1 MLLEMYNFLK
11 GENTYKKGIF
21 SCEIEIDVKASLYSN
36 RNKMQVK
43 LKQETK
49 NSKAT
54 VLKRE
59 VFNHNKIQKK
69 IKEIG
74 ISEEDAVFVIN
85 KSEITNRF
93 NLLQTLLPSCKHHF
107 AIKSCPQDIM
117 LEEWNSLG
125 GYFDIA
131 SNGEIELLKKLNVDI
146 SKCIH
151 THPIKKTSEIKFS
164 IDQGIK
170 TFVIDNED
178 ELLKFEPYKN
188 KVNLMLRLS
197 FSSSDATIDLSS
209 KYGMMP
215 NNALI
220 FISNAII
227 QGYQIV
233 GICFH
238 VGSQMKSNVQYLKA
252 LNTCKEIYEDLTSIG
267 IELKILDIGGGFPF
281 HENETIEE
289 LEAFFDPINKFL
301 ETHFSSVTC
310 FSEPGRFVSS
320 SIATLVCSVI
330 GKSKSTSKIKYYL
343 NEGVYGCLSNKIFD
357 FYDMSQMNIFPNQH
371 GQEETTYSST
381 FFGPTC
387 DSFDKIIEHI
397 PLPELAIGDCIVF
410 KNLGA
415 YTIASATNF
424 NLLGNI
430 NILIID

>member
-1 MLLEMYNFLK
+1 IK
-11 GENTYKKGIF
+11 GKNTYKKGLF
-21 SCEIEIDVKASLYSN
+21 ACEINFNVKASLYLN
-36 RNKMQVK
+36 KNKMHVK
-43 LKQETK
+43 LRQTTNNIK
-49 NSKAT
+49 KA
-54 VLKRE
+54 VFKKE
-59 VFNHNKIQKK
+59 VFNHKRIQLK
-69 IKEIG
+69 IKENG
-74 ISEEDAVFVIN
+74 ISDEDAVLVIN
-85 KSEITNRF
+85 KSEIKNRF
-93 NLLQTLLPSCKHHF
+93 NLLQNLLPICKHHF
-107 AIKSCPQDIM
+107 AIKSCPQNVM

-125 GYFDIA
+125 GHFDIA
-131 SNGEIELLKKLNVDI
+131 SNGEIELLKNLKVDI
-146 SKCIH
+146 TKCIH

-164 IDQGIK
+164 IEQGVK
-170 TFVIDNED
+170 TFVVDNEV
-178 ELLKFEPYKN
+178 ELLKFEPYKDN
-188 KVNLMLRLS
+188 VNLMLRLS

-215 NNALI
+215 NNALK

-252 LNTCKEIYEDLTSIG
+252 LNTCKEIYEDLASIG

-281 HENETIEE
+281 HEYETIEE
-289 LEAFFDPINKFL
+289 LEAFFNPINNFL

-330 GKSKSTSKIKYYL
+330 GKSKTTSNIKYYL
-343 NEGVYGCLSNKIFD
+343 NEGVYGCLSNKVFD
-357 FYDMSQMNIFPNQH
+357 FYDMSQMNIFPNQVI
-371 GQEETTYSST
+371 QENKIFTST

-387 DSFDKIIEHI
+387 DSFDKIIDQL
-397 PLPELAIGDCIVF
+397 PLPELAIGDNIVF

-430 NILIID
+430 NIIIID